1 MQTGPEQSFV
11 TPDKLSSVE
20 TAREFYEN
28 FASGDIEA
36 VLGSFDPDIEWREAE
51 GNPYRPDGTPFR
63 GPQEI
68 LEKLFV
74 RLATEWDGFAVT
86 PRTIDEGRNGL
97 VVVEARYTGTFK
109 PTGRLLDAEVCHL
122 LTYRGG
128 KLTRFRQYVDTA
140 QLQAVMGG
148 LTS

>member
-1 MQTGPEQSFV
+1 MQSAPEQSFV
-11 TPDKLSSVE
+11 TPEEPSSVE
-20 TAREFYEN
+20 AARKFYED

-51 GNPYRPDGTPFR
+51 GNPYQPDGTPFR

-74 RLATEWDGFAVT
+74 RIATEWDGFTVT
-86 PRTIDEGRNGL
+86 PRIFHEGRNGV
-97 VVVEARYTGTFK
+97 VVVEARYTGSFK
-109 PTGRLLDAEVCHL
+109 PTGRPLDAEVCHL

-140 QLQAVMGG
+140 QLQAVMGTCG
-148 LTS
+148 S

>member
-1 MQTGPEQSFV
+1 MQTASEQSLV
-11 TPDKLSSVE
+11 SLEELSSVE
-20 TAREFYEN
+20 AARKLYRD
-28 FASGDIEA
+28 FAGGDVEA

-51 GNPYRPDGTPFR
+51 GNPYQPDGTPFR

-74 RLATEWDGFAVT
+74 RLATEWDGFTVT
-86 PRTIDEGRNGL
+86 PRTFHEVGEGV
-97 VVVEARYTGTFK
+97 VVVEGRYTGSFK
-109 PTGRLLDAEVCHL
+109 STERPLDAEVCHI

-148 LTS
+148 FTS